1 MIMVLKGKA
10 HLFVFL
16 FFLFMQIFHLRH
28 LHHSCLY
35 LYITSFLEETSQV
48 MLLPMSNA
56 VLIPVQFR
64 LDWRSFVMVNHDLF
78 RFSTSLGFIAK
89 VWLN

>member
-1 MIMVLKGKA
+1 
-10 HLFVFL
+10 
-16 FFLFMQIFHLRH
+16 
-28 LHHSCLY
+28 
-35 LYITSFLEETSQV
+35 

-89 VWLN
+89 VWLNKFYSQIKIITFNCKYNYHS